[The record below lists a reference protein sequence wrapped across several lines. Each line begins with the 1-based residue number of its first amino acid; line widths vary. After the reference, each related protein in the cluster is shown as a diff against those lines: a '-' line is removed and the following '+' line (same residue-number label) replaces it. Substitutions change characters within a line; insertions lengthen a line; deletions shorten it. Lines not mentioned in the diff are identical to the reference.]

1 MESCWALMQADGLH
15 RQIPVSQRLR
25 RVAVIDMPCMATRSS
40 WRNP

>member
-25 RVAVIDMPCMATRSS
+25 RVAVIDMPCMTPQSS
-40 WRNP
+40 RRRP